1 MAGATLPL
9 RLGCAT
15 LLGDANFSV
24 THVAL
29 RATTIAAGVICGAAL
44 VVAYMF
50 NAPVAA
56 GSSNLAA
63 QDVFNAVIYIGA
75 AAWFAANSLRWLQE
89 RLLQPWN
96 HIAFGA
102 IALAALG
109 IGARTTFDIV
119 VDPPNGTTAAT
130 YQAILTCSLFAI
142 GAVATFSALQRPE
155 TPDDPKG
162 VRFNGLIRRHIVE
175 IAPGHATLHL
185 VSRWV
190 AFAGGVVFATAQ
202 LASPAVIP
210 ATVAITCT
218 VRFASTHRGG
228 PSRRAFFYAVAAIAV
243 VAVHVT
249 AITLFPDEA
258 FFTIGL
264 VVSAFLMLIALAS
277 STLAGNIT
285 ST

>member
-1 MAGATLPL
+1 MGVTDSPATHP
-9 RLGCAT
+9 
-15 LLGDANFSV
+15 
-24 THVAL
+24 AL
-29 RATTIAAGVICGAAL
+29 RASTIAAGVICGAAL
-44 VVAYMF
+44 AVAYMF

-56 GSSNLAA
+56 GSSNLTA

-109 IGARTTFDIV
+109 IGARAVFDLV
-119 VDPPNGTTAAT
+119 VAPPNGTSAAV
-130 YQAILTCSLFAI
+130 YQAILTCSLFAV
-142 GAVATFSALQRPE
+142 GAVAAFSALQRP
-155 TPDDPKG
+155 G
-162 VRFNGLIRRHIVE
+162 VQEDSAGARYSGLIRRHIVE
-175 IAPGHATLHL
+175 PIPGHAGLHL

-190 AFAGGVVFATAQ
+190 AFAGGVVFAAAQ
-202 LASPAVIP
+202 FASPAVIP
-210 ATVAITCT
+210 AAVALTCV

-228 PSRRAFFYAVAAIAV
+228 PSRRTSFQAIAAIAV

-258 FFTIGL
+258 FLTIAL
-264 VVSAFLMLIALAS
+264 VVSASLVLIALAS
-277 STLAGNIT
+277 STLAGSVS